1 MTKHSDLTKIRALLT
16 IVSET
21 DGSVTLSGESAA
33 LVAKAIGEVEQLRSD
48 RDRLQRLCDK
58 TALAA
63 ANRTLAALNRGDLA
77 ASPAL
82 RGGDV

>member
-1 MTKHSDLTKIRALLT
+1 MCEQHTDLTKVRALLR

-21 DGSVTLSGESAA
+21 DGSVTLSGETAA
-33 LVAKAIGEVEQLRSD
+33 LVADAIGEVQQLRAD

-63 ANRTLAALNRGDLA
+63 ANRVL
-77 ASPAL
+77 
-82 RGGDV
+82 GGTS